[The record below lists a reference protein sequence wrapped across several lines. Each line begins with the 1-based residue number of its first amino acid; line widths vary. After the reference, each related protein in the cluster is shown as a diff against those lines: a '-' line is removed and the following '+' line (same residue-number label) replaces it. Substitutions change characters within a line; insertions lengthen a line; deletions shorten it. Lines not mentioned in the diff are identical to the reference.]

1 MKTILVF
8 GAGKSATV
16 LIDYLKQVVQENN
29 WKLVVADA
37 NLEQAKE
44 KTGEHSFCNA
54 VEVNVTNADERR
66 ILIEAAD
73 IVISLLP
80 PSLHILVA
88 GDCVAIGRNLLTASY
103 VDASIRNLEAE
114 IKSKELLFVC
124 ESGLDPGIDHMS
136 AMKLFDEIR
145 QKGGE
150 IITFK
155 SHCGGLIAPESD
167 TNPWHYKISW
177 NPRNVVMAGAA
188 GAVYKEEGSVVVKN
202 YAEVFDNCPL
212 IQIDDLPAM
221 AWYPNRDSLSYIPIY
236 HLQQAK
242 TFIRTTLR
250 YADFCNGW
258 KTLVDLDLTSANDQQ
273 EITAC
278 KTFNDWYH
286 LKLKHFESKQKPLAD
301 CLHEKFNKTEQQKI
315 LSQLNFLELDKNE
328 PLPANA
334 QTSADILQ
342 SCLEKKLA
350 LLPADKDLIVMLH
363 EIDYLLN
370 GISHTVNSSLVVKGD
385 DHLRTA
391 MAKTVGLPL
400 GITAKLILQEKIILK
415 GLHIPVVKEIYEPV
429 LKELEELG
437 VAFKE
442 THH

>member
-16 LIDYLKQVVQENN
+16 LIDYLKKVAEENK

-37 NLEQAKE
+37 DIEQAKQ
-44 KTGEHSFCNA
+44 KTGNSSYSTA
-54 VEVNVTNADERR
+54 VEVNVTDADERR
-66 ILIEAAD
+66 ILIESAD

-88 GDCVAIGRNLLTASY
+88 EDCVAIGRNLLTASY
-103 VDASIRNLEAE
+103 VDSSIKNLEAE
-114 IKSKELLFVC
+114 IKSKKLLFVC
-124 ESGLDPGIDHMS
+124 ECGLDPGIDHMS

-150 IITFK
+150 ITTFK

-188 GAVYKEEGSVVVKN
+188 GSVYKEDGSVVVKN
-202 YAEVFDNCPL
+202 YAEVFHNCPH
-212 IQIDDLPAM
+212 IQIDDLPVM
-221 AWYPNRDSLSYIPIY
+221 AWYPNRDSLSYVPIY
-236 HLQQAK
+236 HLQQTK

-258 KTLVDLDLTSANDQQ
+258 KTLVDLDLTSTNDQK
-273 EITAC
+273 ETAAC
-278 KTFNDWYH
+278 KTFSEWYQ
-286 LKLKHFESKQKPLAD
+286 LKLKNFESKHKPFAEYLQEQFSETD
-301 CLHEKFNKTEQQKI
+301 QQKI
-315 LSQLNFLELDKNE
+315 IGQLNFLELNANE
-328 PLPANA
+328 LLPANSL
-334 QTSADILQ
+334 TSADILQ
-342 SCLEKKLA
+342 SRLEKKLA
-350 LLPADKDLIVMLH
+350 LLPADKDMIVMLH
-363 EIDYLLN
+363 EIEYMLN
-370 GISHTVNSSLVVKGD
+370 GVTHSINSSLVVKGD
-385 DHLRTA
+385 DYLRTA

-400 GITAKLILQEKIILK
+400 GITAKLILQEKIKLK
-415 GLHIPVVKEIYEPV
+415 GLYIPVVKEIYEPV
-429 LKELEELG
+429 LKELEEHG
-437 VAFKE
+437 ITFKE